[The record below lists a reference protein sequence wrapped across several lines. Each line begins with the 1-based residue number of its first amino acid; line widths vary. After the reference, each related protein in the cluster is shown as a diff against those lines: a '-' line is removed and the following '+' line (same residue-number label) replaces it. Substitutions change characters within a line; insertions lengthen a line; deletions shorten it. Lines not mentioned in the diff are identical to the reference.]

1 MTPEAVV
8 QAALEVLDDDGVDG
22 VSTRAVANKL
32 DVRMNTV
39 LWHIKTKGRLLELMA
54 DAIVGE
60 VATDGL
66 AGDCRERAAELMR
79 RLRRALLSHRD
90 GARVVSGTFPA
101 EPNTLGLADK
111 LLSVLLEDAS
121 SSQQAAWTAWALF
134 YFTLGLVQEEQ
145 TTPAGINELIARSI
159 SQETYPALFLV
170 VDEFVSADFD
180 DRFEYGLTAM
190 LSTLESKKSS

>member
-1 MTPEAVV
+1 
-8 QAALEVLDDDGVDG
+8 LDDEGIEG

-60 VATDGL
+60 VATEGVEGDGRQR
-66 AGDCRERAAELMR
+66 AGELVR
-79 RLRRALLSHRD
+79 GLRWALLSHRD

-101 EPNTLGLADK
+101 EPNTLGLADR
-111 LLSVLLEDAS
+111 LLSALLEDS
-121 SSQQAAWTAWALF
+121 SSGQQAAWTAWALF

-145 TTPAGINELIARSI
+145 TTPAGINDLIARNI
-159 SQETYPALFLV
+159 SEDAYPALFRV

-180 DRFEYGLTAM
+180 ERFEYGLTTM
-190 LSTLESKKSS
+190 LSSLGSPKSR